1 MGETDDRGAMRRLKA
16 AEEAA
21 RILKPFGGDGAKK
34 AHEILEALKAG
45 GAADPHDVKAV
56 KAALLEA
63 LMDPKVKSR
72 VTPRKTSFLHFLA
85 HDKPAR
91 PEIRAAYKEFEV
103 AFSKGVPD
111 ASSA

>member
-34 AHEILEALKAG
+34 AHEVLEALRSG
-45 GAADPHDVKAV
+45 GAADPRDVKSV
-56 KAALLEA
+56 EAALLEA

-72 VTPRKTSFLHFLA
+72 ITPRKTAFLHFLV

-91 PEIRAAYKEFEV
+91 TEIRAAYKEFDS
-103 AFSKGVPD
+103 AFSKAAAVPVKV
-111 ASSA
+111 